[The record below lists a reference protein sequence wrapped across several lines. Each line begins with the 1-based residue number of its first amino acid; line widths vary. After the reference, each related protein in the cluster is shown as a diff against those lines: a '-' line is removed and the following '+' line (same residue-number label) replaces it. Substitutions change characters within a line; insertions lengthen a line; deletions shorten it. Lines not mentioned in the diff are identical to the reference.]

1 MSSLVD
7 WELAER
13 VASLVA
19 GSEPAPGRYSSAA
32 ELEAAAALSAAAV
45 IDYTGLVPQAPL
57 PGAEWVSR
65 RAWAEI
71 NLTAMRDSLAA
82 IEAEL
87 AGRLG
92 PGGPLGA
99 LAGATVGRLAAVQVG
114 GLVGYASRRVLGQ
127 YEFPLLGPAER
138 EPRLLFVAANI
149 DTAQSRFDADPESV
163 LRWIAL
169 HEVTHAV
176 HFASTPWLAP
186 HLGELA
192 DRLLR
197 ESTLGLGPSELLAA
211 ARSLIGTDPREMLRR
226 LGETDPLTLLTP
238 APTRGLLAGIQA
250 AMASVEG
257 YAEHVMDAAA
267 PLIGEEVRGLR
278 AQMEQRRADR
288 NPLARLLGWLLG
300 LELKMRQYRD
310 GKAFADAVVDAA
322 GIETLNRAWAGPE
335 QLPRSDELAHA
346 GRWIERTRPVA
357 ATLGPSSGSNTA
369 RESGSC
375 APL

>member
-7 WELAER
+7 WNLAER

-19 GSEPAPGRYSSAA
+19 GDDPKPARPTSAT
-32 ELEAAAALSAAAV
+32 ELEAAASLSAGAV
-45 IDYTGLVPQAPL
+45 IDYTGLVPESPL
-57 PGAEWVSR
+57 PDAQWVSR

-71 NLTAMRDSLAA
+71 NLAAMRDSLAA

-92 PGGPLGA
+92 SGGPLGA
-99 LAGATVGRLAAVQVG
+99 VAGATVGRLAAVQVG

-127 YEFPLLGPAER
+127 YEFPLLGPEER
-138 EPRLLFVAANI
+138 APRLLFVAANI
-149 DTAQSRFDADPESV
+149 DAAQGRFDAAPESV

-176 HFASTPWLAP
+176 HFASTPWLAG
-186 HLGELA
+186 HLGDLA
-192 DRLLR
+192 GRLLG
-197 ESTLGLGPSELLAA
+197 ESTMTLGPSEMLAA
-211 ARSLIGTDPREMLRR
+211 ARSVLGTDPREMLRQ

-238 APTRGLLAGIQA
+238 APTRGLLASIQA
-250 AMASVEG
+250 AMASIEG

-267 PLIGEEVRGLR
+267 PLIGEEVDGLR
-278 AQMEQRRADR
+278 AQMERRRADR

-300 LELKMRQYRD
+300 MELKMRQYRD

-335 QLPRSDELAHA
+335 QLPRHDELADA
-346 GRWIERTRPVA
+346 GRWIERTGPVPA
-357 ATLGPSSGSNTA
+357 AA
-369 RESGSC
+369 
-375 APL
+375 